1 MPGHLEELSRPRG
14 GTLCSEE
21 GGQHQ
26 HHWWH
31 PVSPLQPIE
40 GKKHSF
46 RFMENTILSPII
58 KANNQTLIQSTMYLL
73 RPQ

>member
-14 GTLCSEE
+14 GTLCSEG

-40 GKKHSF
+40 GKKAFIQIHGKY
-46 RFMENTILSPII
+46 NTQPKNQSQY
-58 KANNQTLIQSTMYLL
+58 QTLIHSTMYLL

>member
-14 GTLCSEE
+14 GTLCSEG
-21 GGQHQ
+21 GGQRQ

-40 GKKHSF
+40 GKK
-46 RFMENTILSPII
+46 
-58 KANNQTLIQSTMYLL
+58 ALIQIHGKYSAPKSKSIPNLDTKYNVSSKAS
-73 RPQ
+73 